1 MLLIFLYHFT
11 LLFSWLFALAGF
23 DLPMRFPLGFG
34 LLLRLDRWAADSL
47 LPLINPIIFS
57 VE

>member
-23 DLPMRFPLGFG
+23 DLPMRFPLAFG
-34 LLLRLDRWAADSL
+34 LLLRLGRWAAD
-47 LPLINPIIFS
+47 
-57 VE
+57 